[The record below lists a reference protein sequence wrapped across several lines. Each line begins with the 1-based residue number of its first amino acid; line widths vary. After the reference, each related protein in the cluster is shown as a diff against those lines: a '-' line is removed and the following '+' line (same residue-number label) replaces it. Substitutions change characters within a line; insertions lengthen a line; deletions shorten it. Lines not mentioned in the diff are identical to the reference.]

1 MNTDSLNKISYGL
14 YILTASENGI
24 DNGCIINTLAQLTS
38 SPLQIGI
45 TVSKE
50 NLTHNIIEKTGIFNA
65 TVIDTSADFDLIKH
79 FGFQSGRDKKKF
91 GTPEAYRFAPRFS
104 ENGLIYLSA
113 FSNAYASGR
122 VKASVDFGSHTMF
135 IADMTDGEILSDKPA
150 MTYDYY
156 HKNVKPRIQMKKT
169 GWICRICGY
178 IYEGEKL
185 PEDYI
190 CPVCKHGAEDF
201 EKIG

>member
-1 MNTDSLNKISYGL
+1 MNTDSLNKISCGL
-14 YILTASENGI
+14 YLLTASENNV

-50 NLTHNIIEKTGIFNA
+50 NYTHDMINKTGIFNA

-79 FGFQSGRDKKKF
+79 FGFQSGKDTKKF
-91 GTPEAYRFAPRFS
+91 GTPDSYRYAPRFS

-113 FSNAYASGR
+113 FSNAYVSGK
-122 VKASVDFGSHTMF
+122 VTSSVDLGTHTMF
-135 IADMTDGEILSDKPA
+135 IADLTDGEILSDKPT

-156 HKNVKPRIQMKKT
+156 HKNVKPKVQTKKG
-169 GWICRICGY
+169 GWICKICGY
-178 IYEGEKL
+178 IYEGEEL
-185 PEDYI
+185 PKDYI
-190 CPVCKHGAEDF
+190 CPICKHGAEDF
-201 EKIG
+201 ERIG

>member
-1 MNTDSLNKISYGL
+1 MNTDSLNKISCGL
-14 YILTASENGI
+14 YVLTASDNDVE
-24 DNGCIINTLAQLTS
+24 NGCIINTLAQLTS

-45 TVSKE
+45 TVSKG
-50 NLTHNIIEKTGIFNA
+50 NFTHDMIAKTGIFNA

-91 GTPEAYRFAPRFS
+91 GTPESYRFAPRFS

-113 FSNAYASGR
+113 FSNAYVSG
-122 VKASVDFGSHTMF
+122 KLTSSVDLGSHTMF
-135 IADMTDGEILSDKPA
+135 IADMTDGEILSDKPT

-156 HKNVKPRIQMKKT
+156 HKNVKPKVQTKKS
-169 GWICRICGY
+169 GWICKVCGY
-178 IYEGEKL
+178 IYEGDEL
-185 PEDYI
+185 PKDYI
-190 CPVCKHGAEDF
+190 CPICKHGAEDF